1 MIKSG
6 EIDKIAS
13 KDGVRATQIQKDYAI
28 SWILWGISQN
38 EFLKGNLV
46 IKGGTCLKKIYF
58 DDYRFSEDIDFTLV
72 NDDIDNDEVMKNFD
86 SLFEEVFNASRI
98 VLGVEDNSFDI
109 HKNSGSFKYKIEFKG
124 PHGSDTIKVDITRG
138 EKILFDIEQR
148 PILNIYSDIE
158 QEDEININ
166 TYSLEEVLIEK
177 MISLMGRTIPRDL
190 FDFNYLTEV
199 ENMEL
204 EDVYIEF
211 ITKAENKGH
220 NPKEFTDK
228 VIKKEAV
235 FKRDWEESLV
245 KQMRKGDLPD
255 FKEVWRKTNGKFKK
269 LMELLEN

>member
-6 EIDKIAS
+6 EIDNIAN

-38 EFLKGNLV
+38 EFLKENLV
-46 IKGGTCLKKIYF
+46 IKGGTCLKKVYF

-98 VLGVEDNSFDI
+98 ILGVEDNSFDI
-109 HKNSGSFKYKIEFKG
+109 HKNSGSFKFKIEFKG
-124 PHGSDTIKVDITRG
+124 PHGSDTIKVDITKG

-148 PILNIYSDIE
+148 PILNIYSDIDLNIYSDIE

-177 MISLMGRTIPRDL
+177 MTSLMGRTIPRDL
-190 FDFNYLTEV
+190 FDFNYLTEE

-204 EDVYIEF
+204 EVVYIEF

-228 VIKKEAV
+228 VKKRKVSLKEIG
-235 FKRDWEESLV
+235 KRAWSS
-245 KQMRKGDLPD
+245 K
-255 FKEVWRKTNGKFKK
+255 
-269 LMELLEN
+269 